1 MNKLIEWL
9 KGKKTYITAIIIG
22 ILAALNSLGVVVP
35 EWVYLL
41 ISAAGLGAV
50 RSAIK
55 RASLML

>member
-55 RASLML
+55 